1 MISKE
6 TFIKTMERLESL
18 DKRMS
23 KVDDAMRE
31 IDSDFCG
38 FYITEPFDIVINLL
52 EEMFNDTKTN
62 WISYFVF
69 ERDWLHNFKL
79 GDITINDKPVE
90 INNWEDVYD
99 FLVSCM
105 EEQYVQFLR
114 KLEEKPPKSQCKCN
128 GIRDKCNLS
137 PKYQC
142 EDD

>member
-18 DKRMS
+18 DNKMS

-69 ERDWLHNFKL
+69 ERDWLHKFEL
-79 GDITINDKPVE
+79 GDIE
-90 INNWEDVYD
+90 IGGYSVVIKNWGDVYD
-99 FLVSCM
+99 FLISEM
-105 EEQYVQFLR
+105 
-114 KLEEKPPKSQCKCN
+114 
-128 GIRDKCNLS
+128 RD
-137 PKYQC
+137 
-142 EDD
+142 